1 MLISIII
8 SFIGAIL
15 APNPLVA
22 YAALVQVT
30 NFGNNPSGA
39 LMHINV
45 PSKLATNP
53 AVVLAVRIT
62 LLPKSYVIKSLLAA
76 WLLW

>member
-15 APNPLVA
+15 APTPLGA

-39 LMHINV
+39 LMHINM
-45 PSKLATNP
+45 PSKLATSP

-62 LLPKSYVIKSLLAA
+62 ILSKSCVIKYLLAA